1 MFSYYS
7 NTDLKTKSVRQ
18 LVLLSFKEYTLF
30 LLVSFFI
37 FSFSSSNFQRWL
49 WNLSEVHMSSFPGL
63 SRWVANTRVIKKDE
77 LDLTDQEATTSKED
91 FRSPSLILEHLL
103 QT

>member
-7 NTDLKTKSVRQ
+7 NTDLKTKTVRQ

-49 WNLSEVHMSSFPGL
+49 WNLSEVHMSSL

-77 LDLTDQEATTSKED
+77 LDLTDQEATTLKED